1 MDTQDRRQRL
11 LECLKNSN
19 KPLTGALLSR
29 KFNVSRQIIV
39 GDISVLRAGG
49 VTIYA
54 TPRGY
59 VLPKEESLGLVAILA
74 CKHDDRQM
82 RQELEIIVDN
92 GGHVRDVI
100 IEHPL
105 YGEIRADLM
114 LSTRHDVEVFVEQ
127 MKECDAQPLSLVTAG
142 AHLHTIEVPDQE
154 SLERIKAQLRKEN
167 ICANS

>member
-11 LECLKNSN
+11 LECLKKSN